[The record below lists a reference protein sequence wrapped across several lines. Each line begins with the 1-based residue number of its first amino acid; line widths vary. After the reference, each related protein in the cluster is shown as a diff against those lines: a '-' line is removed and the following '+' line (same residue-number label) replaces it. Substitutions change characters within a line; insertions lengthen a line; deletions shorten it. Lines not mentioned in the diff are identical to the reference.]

1 MKVCILSMQD
11 VQNYGSLLQALSLKQ
26 MLEEIGHSVC
36 FISIKPNEEENE
48 LVPATDNF
56 VEDMEGKGYLA
67 RLRKIDRYL
76 INRIRNKKRTQEQ
89 FKLLDQFRNEYLP
102 SNDNDTYEY
111 CVIGSDEVFNCMLN
125 SKWGFTSQLF
135 GNVKQARHVITYAA
149 SCGSTTIDTVPIQIK
164 NIIYNSFLN
173 ISAFSA
179 RDDNTIKFIAS
190 LTNNSIS
197 KNVDPVIVAD
207 FDNYIDG
214 TKLPDDFPKRYCI
227 VYSYPNRFHDQ
238 DEITEIKKFAK
249 EHCLTLISLGG
260 YQMWIDKPYALSP
273 FQLLKAFKNAD
284 FVITDTFHGT
294 IFSAKYAKKF
304 AVAVRK
310 SNSNKLTDLI
320 NTLGI
325 ENHRVYKVSSES
337 LNKVAQVENDFEHIW
352 QIEQKER
359 DRSLSY
365 LKENIQ

>member
-11 VQNYGSLLQALSLKQ
+11 VQNYGSLLQAFSLKQ

-36 FISIKPNEEENE
+36 FISIKPNEKENK
-48 LVPATDNF
+48 LVHDAENF
-56 VEDMEGKGYLA
+56 VEDTEGERYLA
-67 RLRKIDRYL
+67 RLKKVDRYFF
-76 INRIRNKKRTQEQ
+76 NRLRNKKKTQEQ
-89 FKLLDQFRNEYLP
+89 FILLDQFRNVYLP

-149 SCGSTTIDTVPIQIK
+149 SCGSTTINKVPIQIQ
-164 NIIYNSFLN
+164 NVIHNSFLN

-179 RDDNTIKFIAS
+179 RDDNTIKFIAA

-197 KNVDPVIVAD
+197 KNSDPVIVAD

-214 TKLPDDFPKRYCI
+214 AKFPDDFPKRYCI

-238 DEITEIKKFAK
+238 DEIIGIKKFAK

-273 FQLLKAFKNAD
+273 FQVLKAFKNAD

-304 AVAVRK
+304 AVVVRK
-310 SNSNKLTDLI
+310 SNSNKLIDLVD
-320 NTLGI
+320 TLGI

-337 LNKVAQVENDFEHIW
+337 LNKVAQIENNFEDIRR
-352 QIEQKER
+352 IEQKER
-359 DRSLSY
+359 ARSLSY